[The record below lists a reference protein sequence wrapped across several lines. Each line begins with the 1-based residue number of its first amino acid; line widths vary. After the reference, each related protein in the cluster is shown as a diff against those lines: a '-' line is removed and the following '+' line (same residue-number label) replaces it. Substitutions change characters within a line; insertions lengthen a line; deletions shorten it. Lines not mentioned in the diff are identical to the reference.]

1 MFVRNLIASANTLSA
16 MTSPSCSSTRGT
28 NGFLSL
34 TRISQYPLPKIEL
47 PLPGLASLLSELT
60 SGDDKLAESA
70 VPDLI
75 QLGEPAL
82 YALLNLIDHEDSDH
96 RWWAV
101 RALSGFSHS
110 SATEALIQSLSDP
123 DPSVRHCAA
132 VAFRHRPTPRAIPS
146 LIEAFESD
154 DRLFARLAGDA
165 LAALGSPAIPALSKS
180 IQSANPALRGD
191 AARALALM
199 EVPETVTILFAA
211 AEDPSTMVQH
221 WIEEGLNRLGVGM
234 TFFDL

>member
-1 MFVRNLIASANTLSA
+1 
-16 MTSPSCSSTRGT
+16 MTSPSCSSTRET

-34 TRISQYPLPKIEL
+34 TRICPYPLPKIEL
-47 PLPGLASLLSELT
+47 PLPGLTSLLSELT
-60 SGDDKLAESA
+60 SGDDQQAENA

-75 QLGEPAL
+75 QLGEPSL
-82 YALLNLIDHEDSDH
+82 HALLNLLDHENSDH

-123 DPSVRHCAA
+123 DPGVRHCAA
-132 VAFRHRPTPRAIPS
+132 IGLRQIPTPDAIPP
-146 LIEAFESD
+146 LIEALESD

-165 LAALGSPAIPALSKS
+165 LAAFGTPAIPALSKS
-180 IQSANPALRGD
+180 LQSASPAVRGD
-191 AARALALM
+191 AARALAMM
-199 EVPETVTILFAA
+199 EVPETISILFAA
-211 AEDPSTMVQH
+211 AEDPSTIVQH

-234 TFFDL
+234 IFFDP